1 MQEPFHMMSYS
12 FKTTPYSHQLECF
25 EQSRDLKSYALLLDM
40 GTGKTKISTDT
51 AGWLFERGD
60 IDFVLVVT
68 PKGVTENWRPE
79 ITKHLPERIARE
91 GCVWKPSLTKSKREE
106 LHALATPSEGVL
118 KFLLMNVE
126 AFSTSKGCTVAE
138 YFLKSFRTL
147 MVVDDSTTIKNRQS
161 KRSKALCKL
170 GGNAAFKRILTG
182 SPVTRS
188 PLDLYAQMYFLDPNI
203 LGFSSF
209 YSFQARYAVVRRRSV
224 GSHSFT
230 EVMGYQRLDE
240 LTDKLARNSFR
251 IRKMD
256 CLDLPDKVYTRREVE
271 LTSVQKQAYLQ
282 MTELALTLLAGGK
295 LSSTKNALTQIMR
308 LQQICLGHLTDDE
321 GVVHELKSNRLKELL
336 EVIEEL
342 QGKAVIWATWT
353 RDIRSIASALQDRY
367 GVDAVARLH
376 GETPDNERQG
386 IVESFQDTSS
396 KLRFLVGH
404 PKTGGHGLTLTA
416 ASCCIYYSN
425 SYDLEL
431 RVQSEDRVLRIGQLN
446 KVTYVDLI
454 SPGTVDE
461 KIVKAL
467 RDKINVA
474 DTILGE
480 ELRKWLL

>member
-1 MQEPFHMMSYS
+1 
-12 FKTTPYSHQLECF
+12 
-25 EQSRDLKSYALLLDM
+25 
-40 GTGKTKISTDT
+40 
-51 AGWLFERGD
+51 
-60 IDFVLVVT
+60 
-68 PKGVTENWRPE
+68 
-79 ITKHLPERIARE
+79 
-91 GCVWKPSLTKSKREE
+91 
-106 LHALATPSEGVL
+106 
-118 KFLLMNVE
+118 
-126 AFSTSKGCTVAE
+126 
-138 YFLKSFRTL
+138 
-147 MVVDDSTTIKNRQS
+147 
-161 KRSKALCKL
+161 
-170 GGNAAFKRILTG
+170 
-182 SPVTRS
+182 
-188 PLDLYAQMYFLDPNI
+188 
-203 LGFSSF
+203 
-209 YSFQARYAVVRRRSV
+209 
-224 GSHSFT
+224 
-230 EVMGYQRLDE
+230 
-240 LTDKLARNSFR
+240 
-251 IRKMD
+251 
-256 CLDLPDKVYTRREVE
+256 
-271 LTSVQKQAYLQ
+271 
-282 MTELALTLLAGGK
+282 
-295 LSSTKNALTQIMR
+295 MR

-431 RVQSEDRVLRIGQLN
+431 RVQSEDRVHRIGQLN